1 MKRKNTTQTLK
12 NKSGSTTGLVMDISS
27 INTVNRVKPL
37 SSFFS
42 KTLLA
47 LSLAA
52 SISFAPS
59 VLAQQSTS
67 YTYNPQGLVLTE
79 DGPRTDVVDVTT
91 YTYDTFGNRS
101 SITNALG
108 HTTQLL
114 DYNGRGQ
121 PARVI
126 DANGTETV
134 LTYHVRGWLTS
145 VTVVDPSGVAAS
157 NSVTNYTY
165 DNVGQLIEITQPNG
179 VVLTYTYDA
188 ARRLT
193 QISNSVG
200 ESINYTLDNAGNR
213 TSETIQTSTGTI
225 TYTVNRAFDEL
236 SRVMDIIGAENQITH
251 FDYDVNDNNTAVTD
265 PKTNVTNQIYDPLD
279 RLQQSTD
286 AANGTT
292 QFGYDDQDRL
302 TSVTDANGNTTTYS
316 YDGFDNLTQIS
327 SPDTGTAT
335 YTYDQANNR
344 TSMTDARGVVVNYS
358 YDALNRLT
366 GVTYPA
372 TPVENIVYQYDGVT
386 TGNKGI
392 GRLTQIT
399 DQSGST
405 HYHYDHR
412 GNLLTKTTVIDG
424 QTLVTSTTYDLANN
438 PIEMTYPSGLVVNYT
453 YDSQGRVQDITA
465 TRPTENPINI
475 ISDTEYLAFG
485 PVKGMTYGNGLTQT
499 LTYDQDYRLSTL
511 TSGSAL
517 TTVLDLSY
525 DYDANGNI
533 TTIDHLNEPTNNQ
546 LFSYDVLDRLS
557 GSTGDYGSL
566 SYQYDPIGNR
576 LQKSTTEN
584 AQINTEDYS
593 YNTGSNQLN
602 SVIINPVTDNTVSN
616 YQYDNNG
623 NPTQISDTD
632 TATENLTS
640 TYNAAN
646 RLATISKSSLTA
658 NYTYNA
664 LGQRTTKQIVGNA
677 TTHYAYNESGQLLG
691 EYTAQG
697 QVIKE
702 YLYFNGQPLAQVTA
716 NNIYTYHNDHL
727 GTPRVLTDQNK
738 NIVWQ
743 SSYTPFGE
751 ATKSVTTVENNLRFS
766 GQYFDEETELHYNW
780 FRYYDPATGRYITSD
795 RIGLGDGLN
804 TYAYVGGNPL
814 KYFDPNGL
822 ARIESGLDTSGMSF
836 TEANAARRAYAKT
849 RAGKRENLLRQL
861 NRQFNKDILE
871 KCDPDSAIAK
881 AFDRWTIRVNPNI
894 NSVAH
899 QLYNGAYART
909 TFASQSTDFN
919 YDFFKQETHHYSV
932 FLHEFR
938 HISQK
943 NYDLTLE
950 NRYKGGSAKSQLFE
964 SAPLPKSELDAN
976 QWSNDFRAGKC
987 SCNHF

>member
-1 MKRKNTTQTLK
+1 MR
-12 NKSGSTTGLVMDISS
+12 
-27 INTVNRVKPL
+27 IN
-37 SSFFS
+37 

-47 LSLAA
+47 FSLAT

-67 YTYNPQGLVLTE
+67 YTYNSQGLVLTQ

-101 SITNALG
+101 SITNAFG

-134 LTYHVRGWLTS
+134 LTYHVRGWLIS
-145 VTVVDPSGVAAS
+145 VTVVDPSGVAAL

-193 QISNSVG
+193 QISNSLG

-236 SRVMDIIGAENQITH
+236 SRVMDIIGAENQTTH

-335 YTYDQANNR
+335 YAYDSANNR

-366 GVTYPA
+366 HVTYPA
-372 TPVENIVYQYDGVT
+372 TPAENIVYQYDGVT

-399 DQSGST
+399 DESGST

-424 QTLVTSTTYDLANN
+424 QTFVTSTTYDLANN

-465 TRPTENPINI
+465 TRPTETPINI
-475 ISDTEYLAFG
+475 ISNTEYLAFG
-485 PVKGMTYGNGLTQT
+485 PVKGMTYGNDLTQT

-533 TTIDHLNEPTNNQ
+533 TVIDDSSYQ
-546 LFSYDVLDRLS
+546 YDVLDRLS

-566 SYQYDPIGNR
+566 NYQYDPVGNR
-576 LQKSTTEN
+576 LSKEATTTTTDGGSAGN
-584 AQINTEDYS
+584 AGAVTTYS
-593 YNTGSNQLN
+593 YNTGNNQLN
-602 SVIINPVTDNTVSN
+602 TVTTTPATDNTTSS
-616 YQYDNNG
+616 YQYDGNG
-623 NPTQISDTD
+623 NPLQVNSNDGS
-632 TATENLTS
+632 TEALTS

-646 RLATISKSSLTA
+646 RLATISKPSVTA

-664 LGQRTTKQIVGNA
+664 LGQRTTKQIVGNT

-697 QVIKE
+697 QAIKE
-702 YLYFNGQPLAQVTA
+702 YLWLNGQPLAQVTPT
-716 NNIYTYHNDHL
+716 NSYTYHNDHL
-727 GTPRVLTDQNK
+727 GTPRALTDQNK

-751 ATKSVTTVENNLRFS
+751 ATESIATVENNLRFS
-766 GQYFDEETELHYNW
+766 GQYFDEETGLHYNY
-780 FRYYDPATGRYITSD
+780 FRYYDPTTGRYITSD
-795 RIGLGDGLN
+795 RIGLGDGPN
-804 TYAYVGGNPL
+804 TYLYGQANPL
-814 KYFDPNGL
+814 KYTDPTGEAAQAVAGCVAGAWAGPAGCGAGAALATLGTLGGISFLMTGPSQQVDSAANSSSSGEQCCTVYKDIYEPNPKHGNRGYRNGRNQWISPEPKNPTFAL
-822 ARIESGLDTSGMSF
+822 
-836 TEANAARRAYAKT
+836 ANAVPINERRRVGYDPLNNELVEFRLT
-849 RAGKRENLLRQL
+849 R
-861 NRQFNKDILE
+861 KD
-871 KCDPDSAIAK
+871 D
-881 AFDRWTIRVNPNI
+881 VNCIKIWHGFVISNQPTSI
-894 NSVAH
+894 NSKVKNAAK
-899 QLYNGAYART
+899 GAG
-909 TFASQSTDFN
+909 FPV
-919 YDFFKQETHHYSV
+919 K
-932 FLHEFR
+932 
-938 HISQK
+938 
-943 NYDLTLE
+943 
-950 NRYKGGSAKSQLFE
+950 
-964 SAPLPKSELDAN
+964 
-976 QWSNDFRAGKC
+976 
-987 SCNHF
+987 